1 MDSAMTA
8 YAGLPAIY
16 FDYSDLLLYFRH
28 NRFPTGIQ
36 RVQIELFK
44 ASLAWPGPPALRPC
58 AFSTN
63 ASFWVDVDVLG
74 FRRLC
79 DLSSKPG
86 SRSDLAWQ
94 AAATSFYSR
103 FDAQKPCSFPLGSA
117 LLVAGPTW
125 WIANYMP
132 LIREAKALYGIRYIP
147 LLYDFIPMLAPELVD
162 YNVAPA
168 FNSWIGSVFLHA
180 DLLTTISA
188 CTRDDAVRTM
198 GERHQLVHAPVVTPL
213 DAEFGSKGE
222 LPPPEQRQR
231 LLSRFGLTSAGF
243 VLFVGT
249 LEVRKNHRL
258 VFQAWS
264 WLLEQGGDMPT
275 LVCVGKQGWGF
286 ESALSVLNSRPG
298 LSDKVLM
305 LSGISDLELRTL
317 YNDCLFTV
325 YASLYEGWGLPVTE
339 SLCFGKACLT
349 ANVSSLPEAGGR
361 FADYYE
367 FQSVSSFV
375 DGARR
380 LIFDHTYRKSRETLI
395 AMEFRPR
402 RWADVLAGLV
412 IGIVRCFPTPANA
425 EPLVPD
431 LKPGRIYD
439 LISRPDLTRPNRHA
453 AQAEMLC
460 VGQDWFALEHWGVW
474 SRQPR
479 ARLAFQIPVTSLED
493 DLVVQIRVRSAEE
506 HIKLKAW
513 VASHILE
520 TTSLLAHERRLLTL
534 LIPAEVVTE
543 FRKQQRP
550 MTISLEVD
558 HLVHLLAYTLGDDRR
573 VGIGVE
579 FLAIHWRTDLKSK
592 LGIFEH
598 YLGMIAH
605 VEHGSRVKP
614 D

>member
-1 MDSAMTA
+1 MDNAMSAD
-8 YAGLPAIY
+8 GSLPAIY
-16 FDYSDLLLYFRH
+16 FDYSDLILYFRH

-44 ASLAWPGPPALRPC
+44 ASLAWPGLPALRPC

-63 ASFWVDVDVLG
+63 AGFWVDVDVLG

-79 DLSSKPG
+79 SLSSKPG
-86 SRSDLAWQ
+86 SRSDPAWQ

-103 FDAQKPCSFPLGSA
+103 FDAQKPCTFPLGSA

-168 FNSWIGSVFLHA
+168 FNNWIGSVFLHA

-188 CTRDDAVRTM
+188 CTRDDAVRTV
-198 GERHQLVHAPVVTPL
+198 GERHRLEHTPVVMPL
-213 DAEFGSKGE
+213 DAEFGSKE
-222 LPPPEQRQR
+222 EPPPPEQRQR
-231 LLSRFGLTSAGF
+231 LLNRFGLTSGKF

-264 WLLEQGGDMPT
+264 RLLEQSGDVPT

-286 ESALSVLNSRPG
+286 EGALLVLNSRPD
-298 LSDKVLM
+298 LSDKILM

-317 YNDCLFTV
+317 YNDCQFTV

-367 FQSVSSFV
+367 PQSVPSFV

-380 LIFDHTYRKSRETLI
+380 LIFDHNYRKSREALI
-395 AMEFRPR
+395 ASEFRPR
-402 RWADVLAGLV
+402 PWTDVLAGLV
-412 IGIVRCFPTPANA
+412 TDIVRCFPTPAHA
-425 EPLVPD
+425 ESLAPEIE
-431 LKPGRIYD
+431 PGRVYD
-439 LISRPDLTRPNRHA
+439 LVSRPDLTRPDRLS

-460 VGQDWFALEHWGVW
+460 VGQGWFALEPWGVW
-474 SRQPR
+474 SRQHR
-479 ARLAFQIPVTSLED
+479 ASLAFQIPVTFFED
-493 DLVVQIRVRSAEE
+493 DLVVQIKVCASEE
-506 HIKLKAW
+506 PIKL
-513 VASHILE
+513 VARVANHTLE
-520 TTSLLAHERRLLTL
+520 KTSLRADEHRFLTL
-534 LIPAEVVTE
+534 LVPAAVVAE
-543 FRKQQRP
+543 LKNQQRP

-558 HLVHLLAYTLGDDRR
+558 HLVHLLSYTLNDDRR
-573 VGIGVE
+573 IGIGVK
-579 FLAIHWRTDLKSK
+579 FLAVHWRNDLKSK
-592 LGIFEH
+592 LGVLEH
-598 YLGMIAH
+598 YLGMI
-605 VEHGSRVKP
+605 GRVRQKA
-614 D
+614 